1 MTEDRANNIEHRLD
15 QVINGLHKRE
25 LSDTELKGEMKLLR
39 QAMQSM
45 EAQYVLVNQATNI
58 RVQKLEEADAVL
70 HKRIDVQDSAL
81 DALKQQATKAAV
93 FFNFIG
99 VVALALFN
107 YVWYLVT
114 GK

>member
-1 MTEDRANNIEHRLD
+1 MSDGIDQKLD
-15 QVINGLHKRE
+15 AIINGLHKRE
-25 LSDTELKGEMKLLR
+25 LSEAEIKGEMKLLR

-58 RVQKLEEADAVL
+58 RVQKLEEADTVL

>member
-1 MTEDRANNIEHRLD
+1 MSDGIDQKLD
-15 QVINGLHKRE
+15 TIINGLHKRE
-25 LSDTELKGEMKLLR
+25 LREAEIKGEMKLLR